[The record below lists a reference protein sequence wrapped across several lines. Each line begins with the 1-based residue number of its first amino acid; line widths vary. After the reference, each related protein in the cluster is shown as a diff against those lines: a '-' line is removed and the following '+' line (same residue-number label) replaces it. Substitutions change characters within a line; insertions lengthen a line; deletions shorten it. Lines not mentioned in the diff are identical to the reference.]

1 MSGAGFSSMEVS
13 QQLSEETKAQKKVDI
28 KKKNHIISLLHYSLM
43 FDQQYLQ
50 PTWYVYLWC

>member
-1 MSGAGFSSMEVS
+1 MSGAGFNAMEVS
-13 QQLSEETKAQKKVDI
+13 QQLSEETKAQKKVDV

-50 PTWYVYLWC
+50 PT